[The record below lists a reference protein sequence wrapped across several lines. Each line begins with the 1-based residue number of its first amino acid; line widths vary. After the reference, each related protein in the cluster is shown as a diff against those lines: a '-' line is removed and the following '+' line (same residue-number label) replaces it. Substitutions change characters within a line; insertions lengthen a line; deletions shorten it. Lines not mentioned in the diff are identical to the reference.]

1 MLSQKDL
8 KRVIAKPLMH
18 LSSISLLA
26 VTFSE
31 VEKYLA
37 GVKPVALSAFPALP
51 PVTEHTEDAGT
62 EQSDQYG
69 SVCPD
74 CWLSDLSID
83 SVSKLDSAAE
93 PGQRD

>member
-8 KRVIAKPLMH
+8 QKVIAKPLN
-18 LSSISLLA
+18 I
-26 VTFSE
+26 SE

-74 CWLSDLSID
+74 CWLSDLSIV